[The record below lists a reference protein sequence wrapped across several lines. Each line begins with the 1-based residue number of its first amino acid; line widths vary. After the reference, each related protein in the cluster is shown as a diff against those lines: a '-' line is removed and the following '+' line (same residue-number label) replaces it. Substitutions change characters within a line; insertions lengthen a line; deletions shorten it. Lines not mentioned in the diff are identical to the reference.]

1 MLSILDARIDQCF
14 FTGNYVGFCGTVLT
28 SRFELE
34 VLTPSFSLDP
44 NLWNDAIPLARVFKA
59 FRLAFSKLRE
69 EYRDL
74 FAVQPR
80 NLPPAN
86 SIDFPYP
93 YHYDDETGEKV
104 SFIYDKRLDDSR
116 LIFLATAPAKGLRL
130 FIKFTR
136 QYGTDAHR
144 ACSDERIAPHLY
156 DVVSLP
162 GGWFMVVME
171 YLDPAAFHHVSGRDI
186 ELETEV
192 RNAVGILHDCGFVHG
207 DLRDCNMMCMKKGGA
222 WRVLL
227 LDFDWAGRTG
237 EARYPVGLDQET
249 VRRPAGVCGRG
260 IIQRE
265 DDNAMVNFLFP

>member
-1 MLSILDARIDQCF
+1 M
-14 FTGNYVGFCGTVLT
+14 GFCGTVLT

-34 VLTPSFSLDP
+34 VLTPSFPLHP
-44 NLWNDAIPLARVFKA
+44 NFWNDVAPLARVFKA
-59 FRLAFSKLRE
+59 FRLAFSKLRK

-80 NLPPAN
+80 DLPPAN
-86 SIDFPYP
+86 SVDFPYP
-93 YHYDDETGEKV
+93 YHYDDETGEKG
-104 SFIYDKRLDDSR
+104 SFTYDKRLDDSR

-171 YLDPAAFHHVSGRDI
+171 YLDPDAFRHVSGCGI

-192 RNAVGILHDCGFVHG
+192 RNAVGILHDRGFVYG
-207 DLRDCNMMCMKKGGA
+207 DLRDCNMMCMKDGGA

-237 EARYPVGLDQET
+237 EARYPVGLNQET

-265 DDNAMVNFLFP
+265 DDNAMVNFIFP